1 MPDTWFMAKTTGNLI
16 TLAKHYSDENAARQL
31 LESIRWPNGAACARC
46 GGADPYKLNPK
57 ASGKNPAR
65 QGLYK
70 CRACKRQFTVTTGTV
85 FESSHVP
92 LSKWVLAVHL
102 MGASKKGMSAH
113 QLHRML
119 NVTYR
124 AAWFMAHRLRY
135 AMSSGEGL
143 FQKLSGTVEADETY
157 IGGKRRAGRYG
168 YEGKGG
174 RPAPHDQ
181 TKTAVVALVERKGRA
196 VAFTVANVT
205 GKTLQSAIRSR
216 VHLRSHMMTDE
227 LHGYQGLVTGY
238 AAHDTIKH
246 SQGVYAKGNIHTNT
260 VEGFFALLK
269 RGIMG
274 SFHHVSKAHLHRYC
288 DEFAF
293 RWSNRSAMGVDDGE
307 RAARI
312 IVGAEGKRLT
322 YQTSKGDR
330 AA

>member
-1 MPDTWFMAKTTGNLI
+1 MKTTGNLF
-16 TLAKHYSDENAARQL
+16 TLAKYHSDENSARQL
-31 LESIRWPNGAACARC
+31 LESIRWPNGAACGHC
-46 GGADPYKLNPK
+46 GGADPYKLTPK
-57 ASGKNPAR
+57 PSGKNPAR

-102 MGASKKGMSAH
+102 MGASEKGMSAH

-181 TKTAVVALVERKGRA
+181 TKVAVVALVERKGRA
-196 VAFTVANVT
+196 VAFTVPNVT
-205 GKTLQSAIRSR
+205 GKTLQEAIRKN
-216 VHLRSHMMTDE
+216 VHLNAHMMTDE
-227 LHGYQGLVTGY
+227 LHAYGGLVNGF
-238 AAHDTIKH
+238 AAHDTIRH
-246 SQGVYAKGNIHTNT
+246 SDGVYAKGNIHTNT

-269 RGIMG
+269 RGVMG
-274 SFHHVSKAHLHRYC
+274 SFHHISRGHLHRYV
-288 DEFAF
+288 DELAF
-293 RWSNRSAMGVDDGE
+293 RYSNRIALGINDGE

-312 IVGAEGKRLT
+312 VRGAEGKRLT
-322 YQTSKGDR
+322 YKERSGNR

>member
-1 MPDTWFMAKTTGNLI
+1 M
-16 TLAKHYSDENAARQL
+16 
-31 LESIRWPNGAACARC
+31 
-46 GGADPYKLNPK
+46 
-57 ASGKNPAR
+57 
-65 QGLYK
+65 
-70 CRACKRQFTVTTGTV
+70 
-85 FESSHVP
+85 
-92 LSKWVLAVHL
+92 AVHL
-102 MGASKKGMSAH
+102 MSASKKGMSAL
-113 QLHRML
+113 QLSRML
-119 NVTYR
+119 GITYR
-124 AAWFMAHRLRY
+124 AAWFLNHRLRY
-135 AMSSGEGL
+135 AMSSGAGL

-205 GKTLQSAIRSR
+205 GKTLQTAIRKH
-216 VHLRSHMMTDE
+216 VHLNSHMMTDE
-227 LHGYQGLVTGY
+227 LHAYGGLVQGF

-246 SQGVYAKGNIHTNT
+246 SDGVYAKGNIHTNT

-274 SFHHVSKAHLHRYC
+274 SFHHVSKAHLHRYVE
-288 DEFAF
+288 EFAF
-293 RWSNRSAMGVDDGE
+293 RYSNRIALGVNDGE

-312 IVGAEGKRLT
+312 ILGAERKRLT
-322 YQTSKGDR
+322 YQTSTGNR